1 MQTPV
6 LLLFFNRPGYAA
18 AVIDRV
24 RVARPPRVYVH
35 VDGPRADREGEEQL
49 TVACRMLMQVIDW
62 PCEVHTLF
70 RERNMGLREG
80 VGDALNWFFAR
91 EEYGIV
97 LEDDCLPDPTFFTY
111 CEELLLKYRNNERVM
126 HITGSNVA
134 EKYTSHLTDSY
145 FFSRFSLV
153 WGWASWRRAWE
164 KMLPGLDG
172 LQAFDE
178 EGRVRTLI
186 PGSMAQTYMMDK
198 FYVTSRKE
206 NNSWA
211 YAWFYTILL
220 NDGLCIIPAVNL
232 VENVGVGDV
241 QATNTRARLR
251 HRQAHAGTMPFPL
264 RHPATANTDIE
275 LERQIFYHTQK
286 QKWRLF
292 IWYIL
297 RLTGL
302 R

>member
-6 LLLFFNRPGYAA
+6 LLLFFNRPGHAA
-18 AVIDRV
+18 AVMSRV
-24 RVARPPRVYVH
+24 REARPARVYVH
-35 VDGPRADREGEEQL
+35 VDGPRQGRDDDMLNTE
-49 TVACRMLMQVIDW
+49 ACHMLVRGIDW
-62 PCEVHTLF
+62 PCEVHMLF
-70 RERNMGLREG
+70 REQNMGLREG
-80 VGDALNWFFAR
+80 VGDALNWFFSR

-97 LEDDCLPDPTFFTY
+97 LEDDCLPDSSFFPY
-111 CEELLLKYRNNERVM
+111 CEELLLRYRNDERIM
-126 HITGSNVA
+126 HVTGSNVA
-134 EKYTSHLTDSY
+134 EKHTAHLGESY

-164 KMLPGLDG
+164 KMSPDLEGLG
-172 LQAFDE
+172 EFDE
-178 EGRVRTLI
+178 AGCIRALI
-186 PGSMAQTYMMDK
+186 PGHMAQTYMTDK
-198 FYVTSRKE
+198 FRVTSRKE

-211 YAWFYTILL
+211 YAWFYSILK
-220 NDGLCIIPAVNL
+220 NDGLCIIPKINL
-232 VENVGVGDV
+232 IENVGVGDID
-241 QATNTRARLR
+241 ATNTRARLR
-251 HRQAHAGTMPFPL
+251 HQLVRAGSMASPL
-264 RHPATANTDIE
+264 HHPSTTDVDNE